1 MYTIYA
7 MNKNRAGIGIIQPQD
22 YKAFIP
28 KPLPPKPQLNLD
40 RETIELLSKADTA
53 IGRLSGISEALPNP
67 ELFVAMYVRKEA
79 VLSSQIEGTESSL
92 EDILEYESE
101 NRPKT
106 LPNDVVEVVNYVK
119 AMNYGFDRID
129 ELPLS
134 LRLIKEIHNELM
146 QGVRG
151 GDKTPGKFRK
161 TQNWVGPK
169 GCTLDNARFVP
180 PPPHEMMQALG
191 ELETYMHSKFN
202 YPLLIE
208 CGLIH
213 FQFETIHPFL
223 DGNGRI
229 GRLLITFFLCHK
241 EILRKPL
248 LYLSHYFKQ
257 NRLEYYD
264 RLMAV
269 REKGD
274 FESWIKFFLRGVA
287 SVAEEAC
294 NTSNKI
300 IDLKNQDK
308 NKIIKTYKEASKA
321 AVFYEK
327 IFDRPVISINDIVKI
342 MNTTFPTAT
351 GICKKLTELDIL
363 KEITGK
369 ERNKLFAYKKYLDI
383 LKKETAT

>member
-1 MYTIYA
+1 MD
-7 MNKNRAGIGIIQPQD
+7 KNRAGIYITQPHN
-22 YKAFIP
+22 YKAFITNS
-28 KPLPPKPQLNLD
+28 LPPKPQLNLD
-40 RETIELLSKADTA
+40 FEIIEVLSKADTA

-67 ELFVAMYVRKEA
+67 DLFVAMYVRKEA

-92 EDILEYESE
+92 EDVLEYESE

-119 AMNYGFDRID
+119 AMNYGLKRIN

-134 LRLIKEIHNELM
+134 LRLIKEIHAELT

-151 GDKTPGKFRK
+151 WDRTPGNFRK
-161 TQNWVGPK
+161 TQNWIGPK
-169 GCTLDNARFVP
+169 GCTLNNARFIP

-191 ELETYMHSKFN
+191 ELEKYMHSKFR

-229 GRLLITFFLCHK
+229 GRLLVTFFLCHK
-241 EILRKPL
+241 KILKKPL

-274 FESWIKFFLRGVA
+274 FESWIKFFLEGIA
-287 SVAEEAC
+287 SVALEAC
-294 NTSNKI
+294 ETSNKI
-300 IDLKNQDK
+300 IDLKGRDK
-308 NKIIKTYKEASKA
+308 NRITETYKESSKA
-321 AVFYEK
+321 AIFHERL
-327 IFDRPVISINDIVKI
+327 FDRPVVSINDIAKI
-342 MNTTFPTAT
+342 MDTTFPTASD
-351 GICKKLTELDIL
+351 ICMKLVKLGVL

-369 ERNKLFAYKKYLDI
+369 ERNKLFAYKTYLDI
-383 LKKETAT
+383 LKQETSEKM

>member
-1 MYTIYA
+1 MD
-7 MNKNRAGIGIIQPQD
+7 KNRAGIAVIQPQN

-28 KPLPPKPQLNLD
+28 NPLPPKPQLNLD
-40 RETIELLSKADTA
+40 KETIEILSKADTA
-53 IGRLSGISEALPNP
+53 IGRLSGISQALPNP
-67 ELFVAMYVRKEA
+67 DLFAAMYVRKEA
-79 VLSSQIEGTESSL
+79 VLSSQIEGTEASL
-92 EDILEYESE
+92 EDVLEYESE

-106 LPNDVVEVVNYVK
+106 LPNDVAEVVNYIK
-119 AMNYGFDRID
+119 AINYGLKRIE

-134 LRLIKEIHNELM
+134 LRLIKEIHTELM
-146 QGVRG
+146 RGVRG
-151 GDKTPGKFRK
+151 EDKTPGEFRK
-161 TQNWVGPK
+161 TQNWIGPK
-169 GCTLDNARFVP
+169 GCTLDTARFIP
-180 PPPHEMMQALG
+180 PPPHEMIQALG
-191 ELETYMHSKFN
+191 ELEKYMHSKFS

-241 EILRKPL
+241 EILKKPL
-248 LYLSHYFKQ
+248 LYISHYFKQ

-264 RLMAV
+264 QFMTV

-274 FESWIKFFLRGVA
+274 FESWIKFFLQGVA

-294 NTSNKI
+294 ETSNKI
-300 IDLKNQDK
+300 ISLKNRDK
-308 NKIIKTYKEASKA
+308 NKIVEAYKETSKTA
-321 AVFYEK
+321 IFHERL
-327 IFDRPVISINDIVKI
+327 FDRPIVSIKDIAKI
-342 MNTTFPTAT
+342 MNTTFPTASD
-351 GICKKLTELDIL
+351 ICMKLAGMDIL

-383 LKKETAT
+383 LKQEATTQK

>member
-1 MYTIYA
+1 MD
-7 MNKNRAGIGIIQPQD
+7 NNRAGISVTQPHN

-28 KPLPPKPQLNLD
+28 SPLPPKPQLNLD
-40 RETIELLSKADTA
+40 SETIEILSKADTA

-67 ELFVAMYVRKEA
+67 DLFVAMYVRKEA

-92 EDILEYESE
+92 EDVLEYESE

-119 AMNYGFDRID
+119 AMSYGLKRIK

-134 LRLIKEIHNELM
+134 LRLIKEIHAELM
-146 QGVRG
+146 QSVRG
-151 GDKTPGKFRK
+151 GDKTPGEFRK

-169 GCTLDNARFVP
+169 GCTLKNARFVP

-191 ELETYMHSKFN
+191 ELEKYMHSKFS

-241 EILRKPL
+241 EILKKPL

-257 NRLEYYD
+257 NRSEYYD

-269 REKGD
+269 REEGD
-274 FESWIKFFLRGVA
+274 FEAWIKFFLKGVA
-287 SVAEEAC
+287 NVAEEAC
-294 NTSNKI
+294 KTSNKI
-300 IDLKNQDK
+300 IDLKKKDK
-308 NKIIKTYKEASKA
+308 NKIIESYKETSK
-321 AVFYEK
+321 VVIFHEK
-327 IFDRPVISINDIVKI
+327 LFDRPVVSVNDIAKI
-342 MNTTFPTAT
+342 MNTTFPTAAD
-351 GICKKLTELDIL
+351 ICKKLIELDIL
-363 KEITGK
+363 EEITGK

-383 LKKETAT
+383 LKQEAS

>member
-1 MYTIYA
+1 MD
-7 MNKNRAGIGIIQPQD
+7 KNRAGINITQPQD

-28 KPLPPKPQLNLD
+28 NQLPPKPYLNLD
-40 RETIELLSKADTA
+40 KKTIELLSKADTA

-92 EDILEYESE
+92 EDVLEYESE

-119 AMNYGFDRID
+119 AMNYGLKRVN

-134 LRLIKEIHNELM
+134 LRLIKEIHAELM
-146 QGVRG
+146 RGVRG
-151 GDKTPGKFRK
+151 GDKTPGEFRK
-161 TQNWVGPK
+161 SQNWIGPK
-169 GCTLDNARFVP
+169 GCNLSNAKFVP
-180 PPPHEMMQALG
+180 PPPHEMIKALG
-191 ELETYMHSKFN
+191 ELEKYMHFKLS

-229 GRLLITFFLCHK
+229 GRLLIAFFLGHK
-241 EILRKPL
+241 KILTKPL

-269 REKGD
+269 REEGD
-274 FESWIKFFLRGVA
+274 FESWVNFFLRGVA
-287 SVAEEAC
+287 SVAREAC
-294 NTSNKI
+294 RTSSKI
-300 IDLKNQDK
+300 IDLKNKDK
-308 NKIIKTYKEASKA
+308 NKILKACKETSKA

-327 IFDRPVISINDIVKI
+327 IFDRPIVSINDVMKI

-351 GICKKLTELDIL
+351 DICKKLIRLDVL

-383 LKKETAT
+383 LKKETVA

>member
-1 MYTIYA
+1 MD
-7 MNKNRAGIGIIQPQD
+7 KNRAGINITQPQD
-22 YKAFIP
+22 FKAFIP
-28 KPLPPKPQLNLD
+28 NQLPPKPYLNLD
-40 RETIELLSKADTA
+40 KKTIELLSKADTA

-92 EDILEYESE
+92 EDVLEYESE

-119 AMNYGFDRID
+119 AMNYGLKRVN

-134 LRLIKEIHNELM
+134 LRLIKEIHAELM
-146 QGVRG
+146 RGVRG
-151 GDKTPGKFRK
+151 GDKTPGEFRK
-161 TQNWVGPK
+161 SQNWIGPK
-169 GCTLDNARFVP
+169 GCDLSNARFVP
-180 PPPHEMMQALG
+180 PPPHEMIKALG
-191 ELETYMHSKFN
+191 ELEKYMHFKLS

-229 GRLLITFFLCHK
+229 GRLLIAFFLCHK
-241 EILRKPL
+241 KILTKPL

-269 REKGD
+269 REEGD
-274 FESWIKFFLRGVA
+274 FESWVNFFLRGVA

-294 NTSNKI
+294 GTSNKI
-300 IDLKNQDK
+300 IDLKNKDK
-308 NKIIKTYKEASKA
+308 NKIIKTCKETSKA

-327 IFDRPVISINDIVKI
+327 IFDKPIVSINDVMKI

-351 GICKKLTELDIL
+351 DICKKLIRLDVL

-383 LKKETAT
+383 LKED